1 MFIEK
6 ITEKTKRLC
15 KTNFQIIHFFFF
27 KEAQVKLC
35 KNPDNLPRLSAFSAL
50 ITHTS
55 PGIIFKK
62 GKS

>member
-1 MFIEK
+1 MFWAK

-15 KTNFQIIHFFFF
+15 QTNFQIIHFFF

-35 KNPDNLPRLSAFSAL
+35 KNPDNLPCLSAFSTL
-50 ITHTS
+50 ITQTS

-62 GKS
+62 GES